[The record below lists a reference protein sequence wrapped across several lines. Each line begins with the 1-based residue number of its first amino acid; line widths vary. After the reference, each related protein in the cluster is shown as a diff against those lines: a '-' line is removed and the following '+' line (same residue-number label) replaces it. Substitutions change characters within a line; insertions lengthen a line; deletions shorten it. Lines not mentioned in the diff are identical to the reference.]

1 MPNTIMTVTG
11 EISLNSL
18 GITLMHEHLYANN
31 SGWWHCP
38 SCKDRM
44 HLANSNV
51 NMSILGELRK
61 DPFVNKD
68 NIILNDIEAVT
79 NELLDLYKIGGRTI
93 VDPTNIGIGR
103 NPEILQEISEKT
115 KLNIVM
121 GSGFYLEPTHPK
133 YVSKMNKKNIS
144 ELIINEFKYGVEN
157 SGIKIGLIGEIG
169 ISKDFTKEEEKVLR
183 GAAIASRETKLPL
196 SVHLPGWERH
206 GKKVLDIAKEEGCLN
221 KQIVLCHM
229 NPSHNDVEYQQS
241 LAENGAWIEYDMIGM
256 DYYYADQKAQCPYD
270 NENALAIKNL
280 IDNGFLHSILL
291 SQDVFIKM
299 MLKKYGGFGYTYIL
313 THFKKILLSVGVT
326 NEQINEIL
334 INNPRKVFSFDT
346 G

>member
-68 NIILNDIEAVT
+68 NIVLNDLEAVT

-103 NPEILQEISEKT
+103 NPEILQEI
-115 KLNIVM
+115 
-121 GSGFYLEPTHPK
+121 
-133 YVSKMNKKNIS
+133 
-144 ELIINEFKYGVEN
+144 
-157 SGIKIGLIGEIG
+157 
-169 ISKDFTKEEEKVLR
+169 
-183 GAAIASRETKLPL
+183 
-196 SVHLPGWERH
+196 
-206 GKKVLDIAKEEGCLN
+206 
-221 KQIVLCHM
+221 
-229 NPSHNDVEYQQS
+229 
-241 LAENGAWIEYDMIGM
+241 
-256 DYYYADQKAQCPYD
+256 
-270 NENALAIKNL
+270 
-280 IDNGFLHSILL
+280 
-291 SQDVFIKM
+291 
-299 MLKKYGGFGYTYIL
+299 
-313 THFKKILLSVGVT
+313 
-326 NEQINEIL
+326 
-334 INNPRKVFSFDT
+334 
-346 G
+346 